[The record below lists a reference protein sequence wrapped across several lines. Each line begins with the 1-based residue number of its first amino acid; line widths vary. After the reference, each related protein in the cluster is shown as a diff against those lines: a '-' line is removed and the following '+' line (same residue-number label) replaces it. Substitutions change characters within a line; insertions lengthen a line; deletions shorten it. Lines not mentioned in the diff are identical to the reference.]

1 MASFLIFECGVY
13 ALPAKL
19 LRQQASATIYTGKRV
34 LRLWGS
40 EVLGFAHTRINRL
53 PPRKERAADA
63 KIGGSK

>member
-1 MASFLIFECGVY
+1 LASFLIFECGVY

-40 EVLGFAHTRINRL
+40 EVVVAHTRINRL

-63 KIGGSK
+63 KIGESK